1 MMILIYLNSIMLA
14 KKPMVAGQAN
24 GARAGRQPPRA
35 GKDARSTGPRARS
48 AMYLK

>member
-1 MMILIYLNSIMLA
+1 MLA

-24 GARAGRQPPRA
+24 GARAGGGRTACREGRAAPP
-35 GKDARSTGPRARS
+35 GPRARS